1 MTTAEILAAIRKIA
15 ALVVGDICLDHWCT
29 YDSALSEP
37 SRETGIPV
45 TGVMGSYVSPGAGG
59 TVANNLAALNPYRVA
74 ALGVLGAD
82 GNGFELERA
91 LQARGVSLDLM
102 VKDPRLPTYT
112 YMRLFNSETGVE
124 DRPRVDFIPF
134 RPLPVEVER
143 KVMQRLDSAIGG
155 FDVIVVADQ
164 ARTEH
169 GGVITPAVRGLL
181 RTLALRHPDKVIW
194 AHSRR
199 RSEHYRGVIV
209 KPNRQ
214 EADEA
219 CLRLFRTVDYERLRE
234 HLETKLLVVTRGK
247 EGAVVV
253 EPGRETTVLTVP
265 VAKPV
270 DPLGAGDSFSAAAAL
285 ALAATG
291 SPIAAARF
299 GNLVSGVTI
308 MKEGTGTASPDEV
321 LAAEAAVRG

>member
-29 YDSALSEP
+29 YDPALSEP

-59 TVANNLAALNPYRVA
+59 TVANNLASLNAYRIAV
-74 ALGVLGAD
+74 LGVLGDD

-91 LQARGVSLDLM
+91 LKERDVSLDLM
-102 VKDPRLPTYT
+102 VKEPRLPTYT
-112 YMRLFNSETGVE
+112 YTRLINSETGIE
-124 DRPRVDFIPF
+124 DRSRVDFIPF
-134 RPLPVEVER
+134 RPLPAEVER

-155 FDVIVVADQ
+155 FDVVLVADQ
-164 ARTEH
+164 AKTEH
-169 GGVITPAVRGLL
+169 GGVVTPAVRGLL
-181 RTLALRHPDKVIW
+181 RTLARRHPDKVIW

-199 RSEHYRGVIV
+199 RSEHFRGVIV
-209 KPNRQ
+209 KPSRQ

-219 CLRLFRTVDYERLRE
+219 CLRLFGAVDYERLRR
-234 HLETKLLVVTRGK
+234 HLETSLLVVTRGK

-253 EPGRETTVLTVP
+253 EPDRETAVMTVP
-265 VAKPV
+265 VPRPV
-270 DPLGAGDSFSAAAAL
+270 EPCGAGDSFSAGAAL

-291 SPIAAARF
+291 SPVAAARF
-299 GNLVSGVTI
+299 GNLVAGVTI
-308 MKEGTGTASPDEV
+308 MKEGTGTASPEEV
-321 LAAEAAVRG
+321 LATEAAARR